1 MEDQDKQSTEQIAED
16 FQAKIDQINESI
28 SILEL
33 KMQELLNQIQKI

>member
-1 MEDQDKQSTEQIAED
+1 MEEKEKQSTEQIAED
-16 FQAKIDQINESI
+16 FQSKIDQINESI